1 MSLCLE
7 TYRMLR
13 VEILVDTTC
22 GNTQIAITQYRSS
35 NKQSVLCVEILFD
48 VTCGNI
54 DRNPFTVLLQM
65 KERVLYVETVT
76 VKRVMH
82 YVWKHSFSYFNQD
95 KLC

>member
-1 MSLCLE
+1 M
-7 TYRMLR
+7 
-13 VEILVDTTC
+13 
-22 GNTQIAITQYRSS
+22 
-35 NKQSVLCVEILFD
+35 LCVEILFD
-48 VTCGNI
+48 ATCGNI

-95 KLC
+95 KLCWKKKKKKKKENVLYVETITVKRVMHYVWKHAFSYFN